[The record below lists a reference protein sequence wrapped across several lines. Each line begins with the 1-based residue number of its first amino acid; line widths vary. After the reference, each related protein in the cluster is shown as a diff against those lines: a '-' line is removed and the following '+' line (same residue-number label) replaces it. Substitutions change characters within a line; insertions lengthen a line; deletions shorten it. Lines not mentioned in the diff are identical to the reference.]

1 MQETIVPNTIKENL
15 METTMHQPMKKESA
29 LNNNTKGTIAELIK
43 YTPELEQYL
52 TANILTKCGKPE
64 GYEGKRKFTLYKGWD
79 TSNCQRGRV
88 CFYHK
93 RYDKQKDID
102 TMAITSYFFTIKST
116 GIGIHLPKSK
126 GNIPDITID
135 YPTNG

>member
-1 MQETIVPNTIKENL
+1 MEID
-15 METTMHQPMKKESA
+15 METAMDKKPAAPKKIRSKRA
-29 LNNNTKGTIAELIK
+29 DTPIADLIK
-43 YTPELEQYL
+43 YTPDLESY
-52 TANILTKCGKPE
+52 IVGSIITKCGKPE
-64 GYEGKRKFTLYKGWD
+64 GYEGKRKFNLYKGWD
-79 TSNCQRGRV
+79 TGNCQRGRV

-116 GIGIHLPKSK
+116 GIGIHFPNNK
-126 GNIPDITID
+126 GNNPDITID

>member
-1 MQETIVPNTIKENL
+1 
-15 METTMHQPMKKESA
+15 MEATMHQPMKKESV
-29 LNNNTKGTIAELIK
+29 LNNNTKGGIGELIK
-43 YTPELEQYL
+43 NTPNLEQYIV
-52 TANILTKCGKPE
+52 ASILTKCGKPA
-64 GYEGKRKFTLYKGWD
+64 GYEGKNKFNLYRGWD
-79 TSNCQRGRV
+79 TGNCQRGRV

-116 GIGIHLPKSK
+116 GIDIHSPNNK
-126 GNIPDITID
+126 GNTPDITID